1 MLIGI
6 HAPKNTNLRIDLSTY
21 LAFRS
26 FWIIPNEIPSV
37 SSHIAKYPI
46 PGIAIL
52 GCTTLPPCVEIFLEK
67 SSTEDTSIVF
77 VTLLLGNK
85 RRYM

>member
-1 MLIGI
+1 MV
-6 HAPKNTNLRIDLSTY
+6 DSSTY

-67 SSTEDTSIVF
+67 SSTEGIILNPLKQYSEAIDVILSLRIQ
-77 VTLLLGNK
+77 
-85 RRYM
+85 R

>member
-1 MLIGI
+1 MRTAGQP
-6 HAPKNTNLRIDLSTY
+6 HSPKRMTNAHVWIRIY
-21 LAFRS
+21 IAFMS

-52 GCTTLPPCVEIFLEK
+52 GCKTLPPSVEIFLEK
-67 SSTEDTSIVF
+67 SEGTSIVF
-77 VTLLLGNK
+77 VTLPLVPPVC
-85 RRYM
+85 